1 MLNSQCD
8 TNLLFYTA
16 CKRPSLYCLVYNF
29 GLHVHCINPVLGIDK
44 IPLKQDA
51 GADQTMVFRT
61 YDPEKV
67 RTLISYLLGNDNYR

>member
-1 MLNSQCD
+1 MTMD
-8 TNLLFYTA
+8 
-16 CKRPSLYCLVYNF
+16 
-29 GLHVHCINPVLGIDK
+29 LHVHCFNPVLGIDK

-67 RTLISYLLGNDNYR
+67 RTLISYLLGNENYR